1 MAWTF
6 DGMKIETTTAEVG
19 VVLTAAAERKRGESM
34 GLTGEALDLFV
45 KAGAH
50 RRHGMRVKI
59 AQDALME
66 VGKAAISPEEVRMH
80 GAGARLDALATR
92 LAILAGKL
100 DVGGIGGRFG
110 CGGDATARLPGLHQ
124 CGKGRKQA
132 SDGGAWTA
140 ALEEAI
146 TGLLRGI
153 GGDTG
158 WGQKGSPG
166 DLEVRVDPTD
176 GVCGVWDRDW
186 EVVEVKDLPAAWM
199 PWMEADASRAIIWM
213 AQGEPPNQGLY
224 VVEGEETKDPHYGSR
239 VPAPVLRWEP
249 RAAAW
254 MLAFGPEH
262 RRLTAELEHCRSTE
276 ASVERNFDDSEDE
289 SPEEENL
296 SQQLDAARAAT
307 ARAEAELE
315 EFLRR
320 MCPVN
325 SCIPQE
331 GKDIPAFL
339 ERHLAEAARVVEA
352 GLFPCLVL
360 GNGIKVSIQGSKFN
374 YSEPRADLDHLSEYR
389 QVELAAFWPSGKWML
404 PGKGLP
410 DNLDMFEAG
419 MSSSVAAYVAVEDL
433 SRILEVLEAVQP
445 EDELRGEGAQEAEG
459 E

>member
-1 MAWTF
+1 MWTI
-6 DGMKIETTTAEVG
+6 DGEKTETTTTTAEVE
-19 VVLTAAAERKRGESM
+19 VVPTAAAERERGEDL

-50 RRHGMRVKI
+50 RRHEMRVRI

-66 VGKAAISPEEVRMH
+66 VGKAAIPPEEVRMN

-100 DVGGIGGRFG
+100 DAGGIGGRFG
-110 CGGDATARLPGLHQ
+110 CGGDATARLPGLRQ

-140 ALEEAI
+140 ALEGAI
-146 TGLLRGI
+146 TSLLRGI
-153 GGDTG
+153 GDTG
-158 WGQKGSPG
+158 WGRPG
-166 DLEVRVDPTD
+166 NFEVRIDPTD

-213 AQGEPPNQGLY
+213 AQGAPPNQGLY

-249 RAAAW
+249 QAASW

-276 ASVERNFDDSEDE
+276 AAVRGGFGDTEDG
-289 SPEEENL
+289 SAEEEDL
-296 SQQLDAARAAT
+296 SEQLDLARDAT
-307 ARAEAELE
+307 ARAEEELE

-320 MCPVN
+320 MCPVS
-325 SCIPQE
+325 SCTPPQ
-331 GKDIPAFL
+331 GKDIPEFL
-339 ERHLAEAARVVEA
+339 RRHLAEAARVVE
-352 GLFPCLVL
+352 GWVFPRLVL
-360 GNGIKVSIQGSKFN
+360 GNGIEVSIQGSKFN
-374 YSEPRADLDHLSEYR
+374 YSEPRADLDHLSEYE

-410 DNLDMFEAG
+410 DNLDMFETG

-433 SRILEVLEAVQP
+433 PRIIEVLEAVQP

>member
-19 VVLTAAAERKRGESM
+19 VVLTAAAERARGEGL

-50 RRHGMRVKI
+50 RRHEMRVKI
-59 AQDALME
+59 AQDALMA
-66 VGKAAISPEEVRMH
+66 VGRAAIPPEEVQMN
-80 GAGARLDALATR
+80 GAGVRLDALATR

-100 DVGGIGGRFG
+100 DAGGIGGRFG

-140 ALEEAI
+140 ALGEAI
-146 TGLLRGI
+146 TSLLRSI
-153 GGDTG
+153 GDTG
-158 WGQKGSPG
+158 WGRPG
-166 DLEVRVDPTD
+166 NFEVRIDPTD

-213 AQGEPPNQGLY
+213 AQGAPPNQGLY
-224 VVEGEETKDPHYGSR
+224 DDRGVEDPHRGSR

-249 RAAAW
+249 QAASW
-254 MLAFGPEH
+254 VLAFGPEH

-276 ASVERNFDDSEDE
+276 AAVRGGFGDTEDG
-289 SPEEENL
+289 SAEEEDL
-296 SQQLDAARAAT
+296 SEQLDLARAAT

-339 ERHLAEAARVVEA
+339 ERHLAEATRVVEA
-352 GLFPCLVL
+352 VLFPRLVL
-360 GNGIKVSIQGSKFN
+360 GNGIKVSIQGSKFH

-433 SRILEVLEAVQP
+433 SRIIEVLEAVQP